1 MKCHFRPIFYK
12 IIFVAILLI
21 HTVFLTYGQT
31 NYGKVK
37 VIVKNTFNE
46 LVENADVKI
55 LQDEKVTKQGK
66 TNDSGTITF
75 NKIPTGEFSIII
87 SAEGFSEHTVKTL
100 TVKQDKTEE
109 IEVSLELLTVEEK
122 VEVDSS
128 DGVDKDNYGGKKVLT
143 EEDIKKL
150 PDDPVE
156 FERAIRRILGTSI
169 TGQKLP
175 ITVDDMP
182 LGQLPPKESIQQL
195 RVDRNIFS
203 ARNSGVGGQGI
214 QVITK
219 SELKKFSGN
228 FMFNFADSRLNA
240 ANPQLFERVPFQS
253 RNYQFYLQGPLIKKS
268 SFMFNFSR
276 NETSGSDVINALTV
290 SRNFQIEEYKATFPV
305 SRASNSGF
313 LLFKY
318 DLNDKNKFNLIY
330 NTSQSGGLNRGGGF
344 SLPERAVQISNQSH
358 FIALS
363 HTYLISD
370 KRFSRTAARFSYA
383 KRSSIATNDSPSI
396 SVPEAFFGGGAPDN
410 SLNRDYNLTL
420 YNYNEHTYKE
430 FDFQYGVDFF
440 LEKRDIFSRQN
451 FNGTYIFAGRTAP
464 LLDANNQP
472 LLAANGDFVTG
483 QISAIESYRRNLLF
497 RSLGYANAQIR
508 QLGGIPAQF
517 TISAGNDRVN
527 ASRVNYAIYL
537 QSNYKLSETIG
548 IGAGIRYEN
557 ESKSKAKLNFS
568 PNFSIIWNPK
578 AKKEKNI
585 FYALPKI
592 SAGIGVAFSN
602 FGLSPIISEKLQN
615 GDGRRS
621 YFVSDSSVL
630 DVFPAVPSIEQLG
643 EIPSAQSN
651 TFIDPAIKPP
661 LVYTYNLSITKAL
674 TKKISLE
681 FSYTHE
687 ESLRQSIT
695 RNINAPL
702 AGTYNSLFPDS
713 AVYPLGNTGNVY
725 RINSIGK
732 AQSDIFIIS
741 PNLPELKI
749 FKKSISYSVNYLFT
763 KSRNNT
769 VSGSGLPFDAF
780 DFSQEYARSSDD
792 GVHSLTGELGYTLPY
807 KITFSLSY
815 AIRSGSR
822 FNIYTGRDLNGDGF
836 FDDRP
841 AFASDPNKPGVISTE
856 YGLLDPNPVIGD
868 RIIPRN
874 LGIGQPSFETD
885 MNLTKSFGFRTDAKT
900 KQPKNALTIAVSVS
914 NLFNRVN
921 LGNPIG
927 DMSSPY
933 FLRFLGI
940 QSSPRSL
947 AFRLGFKF

>member
-1 MKCHFRPIFYK
+1 MKCPYRSVVFK
-12 IIFVAILLI
+12 ANLLVLLFT
-21 HTVFLTYGQT
+21 HTVCLTIGQT
-31 NYGKVK
+31 NYGKLK
-37 VIVKNTFNE
+37 VVVKNTLNE
-46 LVENADVKI
+46 VIENADIVL
-55 LQDEKVTKQGK
+55 LQDEKVIKQGK
-66 TNDSGTITF
+66 TNDSGFISF
-75 NKIPTGEFSIII
+75 NKIPTGEVSIII
-87 SAEGFSEHTVKTL
+87 SAEGFLERKVNTIVT
-100 TVKQDKTEE
+100 KQDKTEE
-109 IEVSLELLTVEEK
+109 IETVLELSAVEEK
-122 VEVDSS
+122 VEVNSS
-128 DGVDKDNYGGKKVLT
+128 DGVDKDNYGGKRVLT

-169 TGQKLP
+169 TGQKLQ

-182 LGQLPPKESIQQL
+182 LDQLPPKESIQQL

-203 ARNSGVGGQGI
+203 ARNSSVGGQGI

-228 FMFNFADSRLNA
+228 FIFGFADSRLNA
-240 ANPQLFERVPFQS
+240 ANPQLFERVPFQ
-253 RNYQFYLQGPLIKKS
+253 RKDYKFYLQGPLIKKS
-268 SFMFNFSR
+268 SFMFNLSR
-276 NETSGSDVINALTV
+276 DETSGSDVINALTV
-290 SRNFQIEEYKATFPV
+290 NRAFQIEEYKATFPS
-305 SRASNSGF
+305 SRAANSGF
-313 LLFKY
+313 LTLKY
-318 DLNDKNKFNLIY
+318 DLNDKNKLSLQYIAN
-330 NTSQSGGLNRGGGF
+330 QSGGLSRGGRF
-344 SLPERAVQISNQSH
+344 SLPERAVQTSNQSH
-358 FIALS
+358 FLALS

-370 KRFSRTAARFSYA
+370 KRISRTAARFSYA
-383 KRSSIATNDSPSI
+383 KRSSIATNDSPAV

-410 SLNRDYNLTL
+410 SRNKEYKLTL

-451 FNGTYIFAGRTAP
+451 FNGTYVFAGRTAP

-508 QLGGIPAQF
+508 QLGGMPAQF

-527 ASRVNYAIYL
+527 ASRINYAIYL

-548 IGAGIRYEN
+548 LGAGIRYEN
-557 ESKSKAKLNFS
+557 ESKSKANLNFS

-621 YFVSDSSVL
+621 YFVLDSSVL
-630 DVFPAVPSIEQLG
+630 DVFPSVPSIEQLG

-661 LVYTYNLSITKAL
+661 LSYTYNLSITKAF
-674 TKKISLE
+674 TKRISVD
-681 FSYTHE
+681 FSYTHSE
-687 ESLRQSIT
+687 NFRQSVT

-702 AGTYNSLFPDS
+702 VGTYNPLFPES
-713 AVYPLGNTGNVY
+713 AVYPLGDIGNVY

-732 AQSDIFIIS
+732 AKSDYFIIH

-749 FKKSISYSVNYLFT
+749 FKKTIDYSFNYSFA

-780 DFSQEYARSSDD
+780 DFSQEYARSNDD
-792 GVHSLTGELGYTLPY
+792 GVHSLTGELGYLLPY

-815 AIRSGSR
+815 GIRSGSR

-856 YGLLDPNPVIGD
+856 YGLLDPNPAIGD

-885 MNLTKSFGFRTDAKT
+885 MNLTKSFGFRTDAKN

-947 AFRLGFKF
+947 ALRLTFTF